1 MSRRDR
7 KRTRAPVRLA
17 SRPLRAG
24 VSSSCHRPP
33 RHHDRQWRQP
43 CTGGGPT
50 SAGIRYGKQ
59 LSLPLLLAP
68 CRLAL
73 AGRPWPRRGS
83 CLGHAPGA
91 DRLQRDA
98 TTTRAPPQGA
108 GGGKKRTTA
117 TTRLCET
124 PYFIRIER
132 GQRVQSTQC
141 TTLFSSALRLVSSKH
156 RLRSATA
163 CERLPV
169 PVL

>member
-1 MSRRDR
+1 MSRRDH

-50 SAGIRYGKQ
+50 SAGIRYGKRSFRCHFFSRRAA
-59 LSLPLLLAP
+59 LRSPDAHGRGAAAASDMHRARGPFAERRHDHEGAP
-68 CRLAL
+68 A
-73 AGRPWPRRGS
+73 ARR
-83 CLGHAPGA
+83 A
-91 DRLQRDA
+91 R
-98 TTTRAPPQGA
+98 

-141 TTLFSSALRLVSSKH
+141 TTLFSSALRL
-156 RLRSATA
+156 LSAASTG
-163 CERLPV
+163 
-169 PVL
+169 